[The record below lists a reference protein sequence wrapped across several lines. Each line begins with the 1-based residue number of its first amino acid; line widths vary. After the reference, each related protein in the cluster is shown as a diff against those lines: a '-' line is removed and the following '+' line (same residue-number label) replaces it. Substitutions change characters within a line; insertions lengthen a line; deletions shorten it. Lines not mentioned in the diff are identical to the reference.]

1 MERIQ
6 PAALA
11 RYLHVFVSLCEPSF
25 FPLPPDIASA
35 KSAATMAD
43 PRIIHIEL
51 DETTILWRN
60 ADIEQERRIAIFDLI
75 EENLF
80 KPCRAA
86 EAGHLGPYRLKLA
99 VEDGRLSLDL
109 ADENGG
115 QLETLILGLGRFRR
129 PIREYFAICDSY
141 YQAIRKA
148 SAAEIETID
157 MARRGVHNEAAE
169 MLLERLEGK
178 VETDFATARRLFTLI
193 CVLHIR
199 G

>member
-1 MERIQ
+1 
-6 PAALA
+6 
-11 RYLHVFVSLCEPSF
+11 
-25 FPLPPDIASA
+25 
-35 KSAATMAD
+35 MAD

-51 DETTILWRN
+51 DESTILWRN
-60 ADIEQERRIAIFDLI
+60 ADIEQERRIAVFDLI
-75 EENLF
+75 EDNVF
-80 KPCRAA
+80 KPLRAF
-86 EAGHLGPYRLKLA
+86 EAGYHGPYRLKLA
-99 VEDGRLSLDL
+99 VDDGRLSLEI
-109 ADENGG
+109 ADKDS
-115 QLETLILGLGRFRR
+115 QVLETLILGLGRFRR

-148 SAAEIETID
+148 SAQEIETID
-157 MARRGVHNEAAE
+157 MARRGVHNEASE